1 MRLTVYFLLI
11 IFLWGCG
18 SQREVEP
25 KAPVPQPQPTVIPQ
39 PGQKS
44 FADIQAITS
53 ASCLRCH
60 TASQFLKS
68 EAAWRGSEA
77 KNRVSNNSMPP
88 PGTPE
93 ARNLTPADRAT
104 LVSF

>member
-60 TASQFLKS
+60 TASQFLTAYRITACPLPEHRKQ
-68 EAAWRGSEA
+68 
-77 KNRVSNNSMPP
+77 
-88 PGTPE
+88 GT
-93 ARNLTPADRAT
+93 
-104 LVSF
+104 